1 MLQAEY
7 TGTRQHMM
15 QKHKLT
21 FVTTKVIENR
31 TVQIRVTRDQNYW
44 MTTLEQKTGFFRG
57 ITLWDEYRGS
67 HTKI

>member
-31 TVQIRVTRDQNYW
+31 TVKIRIMKDQNYW
-44 MTTLEQKTGFFRG
+44 MTTLELRTGLFRG
-57 ITLWDEYRGS
+57 I
-67 HTKI
+67 IF

>member
-15 QKHKLT
+15 QLQNLA

-31 TVQIRVTRDQNYW
+31 TVQIRVTKAQNYW
-44 MTTLEQKTGFFRG
+44 MITLELRIGFFRG
-57 ITLWDEYRGS
+57 I
-67 HTKI
+67 IF